1 MKVSKRTRRVLAA
14 VCAVTAA
21 AALDVRLRT
30 VTYTVVTDKVT
41 APVRLAVLADL
52 HSCVYGPGQRTLLEA
67 VAAAEPDGVLL
78 AGDIVDDAM
87 PEEPAWT
94 AMEALAA
101 EYPCFYVTGNHEWRT
116 GEVERICRRMEALG
130 VQVLRGGGVP
140 VEWNGQRLRL
150 CGVDD
155 PDSGVLEAELE
166 RAGTEARKGGFSVL
180 VAHRP
185 EKLPLYLRSP
195 FDLIV
200 SGHAHGGQW
209 RLPGLVNGVFAPGQG
224 LFPAYAGGCYGFGE
238 ASLVVSR
245 GLARES
251 TRIPRLFNRPEVVLV
266 NIVPRA

>member
-21 AALDVRLRT
+21 VALDVRLRT

-101 EYPCFYVTGNHEWRT
+101 DYPCFYVTGNHEWWT
-116 GEVERICRRMEALG
+116 GEVERICRRMEALRIPESWRRSWSG
-130 VQVLRGGGVP
+130 RGRRPGRAVFPSWLPTVLR
-140 VEWNGQRLRL
+140 
-150 CGVDD
+150 
-155 PDSGVLEAELE
+155 S
-166 RAGTEARKGGFSVL
+166 F
-180 VAHRP
+180 
-185 EKLPLYLRSP
+185 RS
-195 FDLIV
+195 IC
-200 SGHAHGGQW
+200 A
-209 RLPGLVNGVFAPGQG
+209 
-224 LFPAYAGGCYGFGE
+224 
-238 ASLVVSR
+238 
-245 GLARES
+245 
-251 TRIPRLFNRPEVVLV
+251 PRL
-266 NIVPRA
+266 I